1 MRIVFLTLTI
11 ILLTSPLYGGSH
23 QPANLYRWETVS
35 GIVWKGFGDK
45 DINPQYLGEVDKG
58 KPNGVG
64 ILVYPDGDKYVGE
77 FKKWVYNGLGTK
89 FLYYIRV
96 KDKWDF
102 IVDGVWKDGKMW
114 NGMTKNDV
122 GVEIVRWEEGKC
134 YPKSESCR

>member
-11 ILLTSPLYGGSH
+11 ILLTSPLFGGSH
-23 QPANLYRWETVS
+23 QPANLYSWETVS

-77 FKKWVYNGLGTK
+77 WKK
-89 FLYYIRV
+89 
-96 KDKWDF
+96 
-102 IVDGVWKDGKMW
+102 GKPW
-114 NGMTKNDV
+114 NGWIYDNINTELKKYAN
-122 GVEIVRWEEGKC
+122 GKVVVDLI
-134 YPKSESCR
+134 KSN